1 MTGPYDDE
9 DLVIV
14 EDTDGIPDEADP
26 DEDLFREYPEPP
38 PDDAMDDDW

>member
-14 EDTDGIPDEADP
+14 EDTDGIVAETDP
-26 DEDLFREYPEPP
+26 DEDLFRENPEPP
-38 PDDAMDDDW
+38 PDDTMDDDW